1 MIRYIIKRVAAG
13 SLVLAI
19 VSAIVFSIFYVLPAD
34 PARLACGKSCTP
46 ELMERIKVA
55 LEIDQPLQVQYG
67 RFIKGIFVGRTYL
80 KGTEAELQCGAPCL
94 GYSYQTDQPVTELL
108 MDRLPA
114 TLSIA
119 VGASILWLLIG
130 LSSGIVSALR
140 RGTMVDKFS
149 QGVALGAASLQ
160 IYFVGLVLQFIF
172 VDKLAWLPM
181 PGYTSP
187 FEYPL
192 DWAKQMALPW
202 ITLAFLLSAIYSRL
216 TRAGMIE
223 VMSEDYVRTARAKG
237 LTERTVNMK
246 HVLRGAITP
255 IVTVFGLDLGAL
267 LGGAV
272 ITEYVFNVP
281 GLGKLSTEAVTN
293 LDIPVVTGTVLFAAF
308 FVITANI
315 IVDLLYA
322 ALDPKVRL
330 N

>member
-1 MIRYIIKRVAAG
+1 MLKYILKRTFIGVF
-13 SLVLAI
+13 VLAI
-19 VSAIVFSIFYVLPAD
+19 VSAVVFGIFYILPSD

-46 ELMERIKVA
+46 ELMDRIRHT
-55 LEIDQPLQVQYG
+55 LELDQPLSVQYG
-67 RFIKGIFVGRTYL
+67 RFVKGIFAGRTYL
-80 KGTEAELQCGAPCL
+80 AGTEAELNCDAPCL
-94 GYSYQTDQPVTELL
+94 GYSYQNDLPVTSLL

-119 VGASILWLLIG
+119 FGASILWLLVG

-140 RGTMVDKFS
+140 RGTMLDKFS
-149 QGVALGAASLQ
+149 QGIALGAASLQ
-160 IYFVGLVLQFIF
+160 IYFVGLILQFIF
-172 VDKLAWLPM
+172 VDKSAILPI

-187 FEYPL
+187 FDSVS
-192 DWAKQMALPW
+192 DWAKQMALAW
-202 ITLAFLLSAIYSRL
+202 FTLAFLLSAIYSRL

-237 LTERTVNMK
+237 LSGRKINSR

-272 ITEYVFNVP
+272 ITEYVFNIP
-281 GLGKLSTEAVTN
+281 GLGKLSTDAVSN
-293 LDIPVVTGTVLFAAF
+293 LDIPVVTGTVLFSAF
-308 FVITANI
+308 FVVTANI
-315 IVDLLYA
+315 VVDLIYS

-330 N
+330 T

>member
-1 MIRYIIKRVAAG
+1 MLNYIAKRIAAG
-13 SLVLAI
+13 TLVLAI
-19 VSAIVFSIFYVLPAD
+19 VSAIVFSIFYILPAD

-46 ELMERIKVA
+46 ELMQRIKVA

-94 GYSYQTDQPVTELL
+94 GYSYQTDLPVTELL

-119 VGASILWLLIG
+119 AGASVLWLLIG

-160 IYFVGLVLQFIF
+160 IYFVGLILQFIF

-237 LTERTVNMK
+237 LSERTVNMK

-293 LDIPVVTGTVLFAAF
+293 LDIPVVTGTILFAAF

-330 N
+330 T

>member
-1 MIRYIIKRVAAG
+1 MLNYIAKRVAAG
-13 SLVLAI
+13 TLVLAI
-19 VSAIVFSIFYVLPAD
+19 VSAIVFSIFYILPAD

-46 ELMERIKVA
+46 ELMQRIKVA

-119 VGASILWLLIG
+119 VGASVLWLLIG

-160 IYFVGLVLQFIF
+160 IYFVGLILQFIF

-192 DWAKQMALPW
+192 DWVKQMALPW

-237 LTERTVNMK
+237 LSDRTVNMK

>member
-1 MIRYIIKRVAAG
+1 MLRYIVKRVTAG
-13 SLVLAI
+13 TLVLGI
-19 VSAIVFSIFYVLPAD
+19 VSAIVFSIFYILPSD

-46 ELMERIKVA
+46 ELMQRIKVA

-80 KGTEAELQCGAPCL
+80 KGSEAELQCGAPCL
-94 GYSYQTDQPVTELL
+94 GYSYQTDQPVTSLL

-119 VGASILWLLIG
+119 AGASVLWLLVG

-140 RGTMVDKFS
+140 RGTMIDKFS

-160 IYFVGLVLQFIF
+160 IYFVGLILQFIF

-237 LTERTVNMK
+237 LSSRDVNMK

-272 ITEYVFNVP
+272 ITEYVFNVH

-315 IVDLLYA
+315 IVDLVYA
-322 ALDPKVRL
+322 SLDPKVRL
-330 N
+330 T

>member
-1 MIRYIIKRVAAG
+1 MQ
-13 SLVLAI
+13 
-19 VSAIVFSIFYVLPAD
+19 
-34 PARLACGKSCTP
+34 
-46 ELMERIKVA
+46 RIKVA

-94 GYSYQTDQPVTELL
+94 GYSYQTDLPVTELL

-119 VGASILWLLIG
+119 AGASVLWLLIG

-160 IYFVGLVLQFIF
+160 IYFVGLILQFIF

-237 LTERTVNMK
+237 LSERSVNMK

-281 GLGKLSTEAVTN
+281 GLGKLSTEAVSN

-330 N
+330 T

>member
-1 MIRYIIKRVAAG
+1 MLNYIAKRVAAG
-13 SLVLAI
+13 TLVLAI
-19 VSAIVFSIFYVLPAD
+19 VSAIVFSIFYILPAD

-46 ELMERIKVA
+46 ELMQRIKVA

-80 KGTEAELQCGAPCL
+80 KGSEAELQCGAPCL
-94 GYSYQTDQPVTELL
+94 GYSYQNDLPVTELL

-119 VGASILWLLIG
+119 AGASVLWLLIG

-149 QGVALGAASLQ
+149 QGVALAAASLQ
-160 IYFVGLVLQFIF
+160 IYFVGLILQFIF

-237 LTERTVNMK
+237 LSERSVNMK

-281 GLGKLSTEAVTN
+281 GLGKLSTEAVSN

>member
-1 MIRYIIKRVAAG
+1 
-13 SLVLAI
+13 
-19 VSAIVFSIFYVLPAD
+19 
-34 PARLACGKSCTP
+34 
-46 ELMERIKVA
+46 
-55 LEIDQPLQVQYG
+55 
-67 RFIKGIFVGRTYL
+67 
-80 KGTEAELQCGAPCL
+80 
-94 GYSYQTDQPVTELL
+94 
-108 MDRLPA
+108 
-114 TLSIA
+114 
-119 VGASILWLLIG
+119 
-130 LSSGIVSALR
+130 
-140 RGTMVDKFS
+140 MVDKFS

-160 IYFVGLVLQFIF
+160 IYFVGLILQFIF

-237 LTERTVNMK
+237 LSERSVNMK

-281 GLGKLSTEAVTN
+281 GLGKLSTEAVSN

-322 ALDPKVRL
+322 SLDPKVRL
-330 N
+330 T

>member
-1 MIRYIIKRVAAG
+1 MLNYIAKRVAAG
-13 SLVLAI
+13 TLVLAI
-19 VSAIVFSIFYVLPAD
+19 VSAIVFSIFYILPAD

-46 ELMERIKVA
+46 ELMQRIKVA

-94 GYSYQTDQPVTELL
+94 GYSYQNDLPVTELL

-119 VGASILWLLIG
+119 AGASVLWLLIG

-160 IYFVGLVLQFIF
+160 IYFVGLILQFIF

-237 LTERTVNMK
+237 LSERSVNMK

-281 GLGKLSTEAVTN
+281 GLGKLSTEAVSN

-322 ALDPKVRL
+322 SLDPKVRL
-330 N
+330 T

>member
-1 MIRYIIKRVAAG
+1 MLNYIAKRVAAG
-13 SLVLAI
+13 TLVLAI
-19 VSAIVFSIFYVLPAD
+19 VSAIVFSIFYILPAD

-46 ELMERIKVA
+46 ELMQRIKVA

-94 GYSYQTDQPVTELL
+94 GYSYQTDLPVTELL

-119 VGASILWLLIG
+119 AGASVLWLLIG

-160 IYFVGLVLQFIF
+160 IYFVGLILQFIF

-237 LTERTVNMK
+237 LSEGSVNMK

-330 N
+330 T

>member
-1 MIRYIIKRVAAG
+1 MLNYIAKRVAAG
-13 SLVLAI
+13 TLVLAI
-19 VSAIVFSIFYVLPAD
+19 VSAIVFSIFYILPAD

-46 ELMERIKVA
+46 ELMQRIKVA

-94 GYSYQTDQPVTELL
+94 GYSYQTDLPVTELL

-119 VGASILWLLIG
+119 AGASVLWLLIG

-160 IYFVGLVLQFIF
+160 IYFVGLILQFIF

-187 FEYPL
+187 FEYPI

-237 LTERTVNMK
+237 LSERTVNMK

>member
-1 MIRYIIKRVAAG
+1 MLNYIAKRVAAG
-13 SLVLAI
+13 TLVLAI
-19 VSAIVFSIFYVLPAD
+19 VSAIVFSIFYILPAD

-46 ELMERIKVA
+46 ELMQRIKVA

-119 VGASILWLLIG
+119 VGASVLWLLIG

>member
-1 MIRYIIKRVAAG
+1 MI
-13 SLVLAI
+13 
-19 VSAIVFSIFYVLPAD
+19 
-34 PARLACGKSCTP
+34 
-46 ELMERIKVA
+46 
-55 LEIDQPLQVQYG
+55 
-67 RFIKGIFVGRTYL
+67 
-80 KGTEAELQCGAPCL
+80 
-94 GYSYQTDQPVTELL
+94 
-108 MDRLPA
+108 
-114 TLSIA
+114 
-119 VGASILWLLIG
+119 
-130 LSSGIVSALR
+130 
-140 RGTMVDKFS
+140 DKFS

-160 IYFVGLVLQFIF
+160 IYFVGLILQFIF

-187 FEYPL
+187 FDSPV
-192 DWAKQMALPW
+192 DWLKQMALPW

-237 LTERTVNMK
+237 LDSKKINLK

-255 IVTVFGLDLGAL
+255 IVTVFGLDLGGL

-281 GLGKLSTEAVTN
+281 GLGKLSTDAVAN
-293 LDIPVVTGTVLFAAF
+293 VDLPVITGTVIFSAF
-308 FVITANI
+308 FIITANI

-330 N
+330 K

>member
-19 VSAIVFSIFYVLPAD
+19 VSAIVFSIFYILPAD

-80 KGTEAELQCGAPCL
+80 KGSEAELQCGAPCL
-94 GYSYQTDQPVTELL
+94 GYSYQTDLPVTELL